1 MGSIG
6 IWILRKGE
14 KEKEMKRYGVGD
26 VVTDKEQIFYAEVY
40 YIQKRGFGWERVVV
54 EKPDVYYVED
64 EEDD

>member
-26 VVTDKEQIFYAEVY
+26 VVTDREESLYCQVY
-40 YIQKRGFGWERVVV
+40 YFQKRGFGFEKVVV
-54 EKPDVYYVED
+54 EEPDVYYIED